1 MSKFTADIDA
11 FILKSNNLMEN
22 VFKESA
28 QRTIIEAQTPRA
40 KGGNMRVDTG
50 FLRNSGKAAINSIPS
65 GESVNSGVQ
74 QPDWN
79 ESVAS
84 LTINRAKVGDSIYF
98 GWTANYAQARENKDG
113 FVRLAAQN
121 WQKTVNQVARDLKA
135 RKR

>member
-11 FILKSNNLMEN
+11 FILKSNNLMEA

-28 QRTIIEAQTPRA
+28 QRTIEEAQTPRA

-50 FLRNSGKAAINSIPS
+50 FLRNSGKASINALPI
-65 GESVNSGVQ
+65 GETENTGVM

-79 ESVAS
+79 DSVAS

>member
-11 FILKSNNLMEN
+11 FILKSNNLMEA

-28 QRTIIEAQTPRA
+28 QRTIEEAQTTRD
-40 KGGNMRVDTG
+40 KGGNMRRDTG
-50 FLRNSGKAAINSIPS
+50 FLVNSGKASINSVPS
-65 GESVNSGVQ
+65 GESVNTGVQ
-74 QPDWN
+74 RGDWD
-79 ESVAS
+79 STIAS